1 MTGRIEDLD
10 LQFPKKVALALIVSD
25 DRSVGRIVT
34 DEDGIT
40 IGPAAAAFDSLLNGA
55 RANERNVLRRH
66 AAGEVS
72 QRNNVVHNPNPA
84 SVRCQNEI
92 AFARLNREITNCHRW
107 KMIALELRPP
117 FSTIDRNPQ
126 TELGSEEKQIGL
138 FQVFLDDV
146 RVTPDG
152 LRVFVGN

>member
-1 MTGRIEDLD
+1 
-10 LQFPKKVALALIVSD
+10 
-25 DRSVGRIVT
+25 
-34 DEDGIT
+34 
-40 IGPAAAAFDSLLNGA
+40 
-55 RANERNVLRRH
+55 
-66 AAGEVS
+66 
-72 QRNNVVHNPNPA
+72 
-84 SVRCQNEI
+84 
-92 AFARLNREITNCHRW
+92 
-107 KMIALELRPP
+107 MIALELRPP